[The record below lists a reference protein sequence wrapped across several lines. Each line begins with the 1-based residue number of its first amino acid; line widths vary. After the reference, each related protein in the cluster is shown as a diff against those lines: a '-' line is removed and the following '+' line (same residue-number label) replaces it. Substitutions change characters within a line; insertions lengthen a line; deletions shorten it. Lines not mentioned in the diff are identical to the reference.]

1 MKMELIELPI
11 NKIIPSAFQP
21 RETFPKD
28 ELEELAESMKEYG
41 LLNPILVR
49 KNGDGTYQIIAGER
63 RWRAAQLAGMKKIM
77 AFVKEVTD
85 ERQRLES
92 LIENAHRKDLSM
104 IEKGRGMM
112 EIFKVHGVSDKTPKE
127 LATIINNIRIRR
139 TAPKIGAIKDK
150 VEEICLKIH
159 IPLRNIINWL
169 ESISVDEE
177 VIKKHLETPEE
188 ERIADS
194 TLARISSIEE
204 PELQKKTYEKIKKDE
219 MSHPKASKFVT
230 KIKKLPKV
238 KQEIAFST
246 DIPIEVISEE
256 IEDTEEDM
264 TKKDLEKKY
273 RQKMAQTFLEP
284 DTRLILKD
292 REIPAKS
299 IDEIYVGEIK
309 CPECGEILNL
319 IHCEPGRVHKVQR
332 KPL

>member
-1 MKMELIELPI
+1 MELIELPI

-77 AFVKEVTD
+77 AFVKETTD

-92 LIENAHRKDLSM
+92 LIENVHRKDLSI

-112 EIFKVHGVSDKTPKE
+112 EIFRAHGIDKKPKE
-127 LATIINNIRIRR
+127 IANKLNSMR
-139 TAPKIGAIKDK
+139 TRVYISQKTG
-150 VEEICLKIH
+150 EEKEIFDVISKIH
-159 IPLRNIINWL
+159 TKPRNIEYWL
-169 ESISVDEE
+169 DAISADPAIIED
-177 VIKKHLETPEE
+177 HLKTPEE
-188 ERIADS
+188 ERIAES
-194 TLARISSIEE
+194 TLARVSTIEE
-204 PELQKKTYEKIKKDE
+204 PELQKKTYEKIKRDE
-219 MSHPKASKFVT
+219 MSSPKASKFVT

-238 KQEIAFST
+238 KQEIAIST

-256 IEDTEEDM
+256 IDDTEEDM
-264 TKKDLEKKY
+264 SKKELEKKY
-273 RQKMAQTFLEP
+273 RQKMALTFLEP